1 MICLLL
7 GKVWHALKGNFGVFQ
22 PYIHIFL
29 YDWGNKSWI
38 YSSTELECCNWKSRN
53 KLQHNLSGKMYTV
66 KTRHAFLHQALT
78 GPQDFRTSILL
89 KQDLVTSTADEV
101 KGAEIIKFLCRVML
115 SDTYKNIWS
124 VSKTRTSNIFWLD
137 VFCSLF
143 CGCMLQQSHSTLV
156 QIQKLFAQIS
166 LLNQTKTF
174 ENNADKYWSYPTIYL
189 CSSELTSSTLFPLY
203 NGWMKV

>member
-101 KGAEIIKFLCRVML
+101 KGAEIIKFLCRVMCQTL
-115 SDTYKNIWS
+115 
-124 VSKTRTSNIFWLD
+124 TRTFGQ
-137 VFCSLF
+137 C
-143 CGCMLQQSHSTLV
+143 
-156 QIQKLFAQIS
+156 QKQGLLIYFDLMYSAACFAAACC
-166 LLNQTKTF
+166 
-174 ENNADKYWSYPTIYL
+174 NN
-189 CSSELTSSTLFPLY
+189 LTQH
-203 NGWMKV
+203 